1 MSRTINTMPYPI
13 QKEKREPWRN
23 ECGYPGA
30 YGGSWPGR
38 KEWARIRNRKYRRAA
53 TVAIAMGKDFPVKEP
68 RNVAYD
74 VW

>member
-1 MSRTINTMPYPI
+1 MSRTINTMPWKI
-13 QKEKREPWRN
+13 QEATREAWRKL
-23 ECGYPGA
+23 CGYPGA

-53 TVAIAMGKDFPVKEP
+53 TVALAMGKDFPVKELH
-68 RNVAYD
+68 NVAYD